1 MRPLGTRILSYK
13 KQLIRNTS
21 GISGNNKKQALVNP
35 KTLRNIALVKILAV
49 INICSFSNSLEV
61 NFPMSAKGSKG
72 FVILIPNLLLRNRQK
87 KYPKNKSKVFS

>member
-1 MRPLGTRILSYK
+1 MDIPGVFCSLHAVMSYK

-49 INICSFSNSLEV
+49 INVFSFSDSHL
-61 NFPMSAKGSKG
+61 
-72 FVILIPNLLLRNRQK
+72 
-87 KYPKNKSKVFS
+87 